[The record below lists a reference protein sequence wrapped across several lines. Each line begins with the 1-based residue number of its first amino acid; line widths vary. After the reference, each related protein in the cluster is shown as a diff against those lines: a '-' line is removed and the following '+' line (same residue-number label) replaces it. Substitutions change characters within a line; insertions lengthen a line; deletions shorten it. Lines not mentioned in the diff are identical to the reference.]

1 MSATDIKSSS
11 SAAASSSGAQQT
23 QAAVQ
28 PTTDD
33 DGPNFDVAAVVQ
45 ANGLGQLTHYF
56 WVQGADGQDY
66 WGICTIGEDGLEH
79 VTYTDDYGN
88 IVQGGDVAT
97 ASTAPT
103 VGYTGSTQFSSTGG
117 DAYDGAE
124 FDVAA
129 VAADANLGRY
139 THYFWVEGADG
150 QDYWGICAVGDDG
163 VEHVTYTDAY
173 GSVIQ
178 GGDVPTAS
186 GVVPDGPTKTN

>member
-1 MSATDIKSSS
+1 MKKIALVSATLVLAFALAGCGSSASSSSAASSTASSSTAMSATDIKSSS

-28 PTTDD
+28 PKTDD
-33 DGPNFDVAAVVQ
+33 DGPNFDVAAVVE

-66 WGICTIGEDGLEH
+66 WGICAI
-79 VTYTDDYGN
+79 
-88 IVQGGDVAT
+88 
-97 ASTAPT
+97 
-103 VGYTGSTQFSSTGG
+103 
-117 DAYDGAE
+117 
-124 FDVAA
+124 
-129 VAADANLGRY
+129 
-139 THYFWVEGADG
+139 
-150 QDYWGICAVGDDG
+150 GDDG